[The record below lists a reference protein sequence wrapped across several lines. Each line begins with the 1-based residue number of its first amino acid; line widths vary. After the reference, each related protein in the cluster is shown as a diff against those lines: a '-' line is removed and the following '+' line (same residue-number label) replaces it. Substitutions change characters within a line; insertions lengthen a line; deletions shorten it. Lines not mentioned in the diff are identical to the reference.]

1 MSADTPRDRA
11 APAAP
16 RPGGRS
22 ERVRRAVLDAAADEL
37 LEVGFERL
45 SVASVARRAGVHH
58 TTVYR
63 RWETKSRLVL
73 DALLDFTRERVP
85 APDLG
90 DLRSDLQAYFEA
102 MVSAFARPRVA
113 ALVRGLVAI
122 PPDEFAQERSAYW
135 QERFAVAGEIVQRAI
150 ARGELPA
157 QGDSWRLVELI
168 AGPLWMRALM
178 TGLPVDGDFL
188 TRAIDDALRALA
200 PDGPR

>member
-73 DALLDFTRERVP
+73 DALLDFTRERVS

-102 MVSAFARPRVA
+102 MVSAFARPRV
-113 ALVRGLVAI
+113 RGLVAI

-135 QERFAVAGEIVQRAI
+135 QERFVVAGEIVQRGI
-150 ARGELPA
+150 ARGELRA
-157 QGDSWRLVELI
+157 LGDPWRLVELI

>member
-1 MSADTPRDRA
+1 MRADAPPDRTA
-11 APAAP
+11 QSVS

-58 TTVYR
+58 TTIYR
-63 RWETKSRLVL
+63 RWGTKSRLVL
-73 DALLDFTRERVP
+73 DAVLELTRERVP
-85 APDLG
+85 SPDCG

-102 MVSAFARPRVA
+102 MVSAFAQPRIA

-122 PPDEFAQERSAYW
+122 PPDEFAEERSAYW
-135 QERFAVAGEIVQRAI
+135 QDRFAVTGEIVQRAV
-150 ARGELPA
+150 ARGELSA
-157 QGDSWRLVELI
+157 QGDPWRLVELI
-168 AGPLWMRALM
+168 AGPMWMRALM

-188 TRAIDDALRALA
+188 TRAIDDALRAFA
-200 PDGPR
+200 PAG

>member
-1 MSADTPRDRA
+1 MRADTPPDRA
-11 APAAP
+11 VQAAP

-45 SVASVARRAGVHH
+45 SVTSVAQRAGVHH
-58 TTVYR
+58 TTIYR

-90 DLRSDLQAYFEA
+90 ALRSDLQAYFEA
-102 MVSAFARPRVA
+102 MVSAFAQPRVA

-122 PPDEFAQERSAYW
+122 APDEFAQERSAYW
-135 QERFAVAGEIVQRAI
+135 QERFAVTGEIVQRAI

-168 AGPLWMRALM
+168 AGPMWMRALM
-178 TGLPVDGDFL
+178 TGLPVDADFL
-188 TRAIDDALRALA
+188 TRAIDDALRACA
-200 PDGPR
+200 GDGQR

>member
-1 MSADTPRDRA
+1 MRADTPTDRVA
-11 APAAP
+11 QAAP

-37 LEVGFERL
+37 LEVSFERL
-45 SVASVARRAGVHH
+45 SVASVAQRAGVHH
-58 TTVYR
+58 TTIYR

-73 DALLDFTRERVP
+73 DAVLELTRERVP

-90 DLRSDLQAYFEA
+90 NLRSDLQAYFEA
-102 MVSAFARPRVA
+102 MVSAFAQPRVA

-150 ARGELPA
+150 ARGELPV
-157 QGDSWRLVELI
+157 QGDCWRLVELI

-178 TGLPVDGDFL
+178 TRLPVDADFL
-188 TRAIDDALRALA
+188 TRAIDDALRAVA
-200 PDGPR
+200 PDGQS

>member
-1 MSADTPRDRA
+1 MRADTPPDRA
-11 APAAP
+11 AQPAT

-45 SVASVARRAGVHH
+45 SVASVAERAGVHH
-58 TTVYR
+58 TTIYR
-63 RWETKSRLVL
+63 RWGTKSRLVL
-73 DALLDFTRERVP
+73 DAVLELTRERIP

-90 DLRSDLQAYFEA
+90 SLRSDLQAYFEA
-102 MVSAFARPRVA
+102 MVSAFAQPRIA

-122 PPDEFAQERSAYW
+122 PPDELAQERSAYW
-135 QERFAVAGEIVQRAI
+135 QDRFAVTGEIVQRAI
-150 ARGELPA
+150 ARGELSA

-178 TGLPVDGDFL
+178 TGLPVDGHFL
-188 TRAIDDALRALA
+188 TRAIDDALRAFA
-200 PDGPR
+200 PDGRS